1 MNLSPGNL
9 LIAST
14 ELVNDFFAQSV
25 VLLLQ
30 HSESGAAGIVLNK
43 PSEIS
48 IDTIWPELAQDSIA
62 PSALT
67 INIGGP
73 CEGPV
78 VALHS
83 SPELTEVAVL
93 PGVALAVQA
102 EAIKSLIQQSHQQ
115 VRLYSGYAGWSP
127 GQLEN
132 EVERGG
138 WYSTRATS
146 ELVFMDPFDVWRRAC
161 DKFGENILAPVTG
174 KQLPPDPSLN

>member
-1 MNLSPGNL
+1 MESLTGNL

-25 VLLLQ
+25 VLLLE
-30 HSESGAAGIVLNK
+30 HSENGSAGIVLNK
-43 PSEIS
+43 PSDVSTE
-48 IDTIWPELAQDSIA
+48 TIWPELPNESADVA
-62 PSALT
+62 PPT
-67 INIGGP
+67 IHVGGP

-83 SPELTEVAVL
+83 NPLLTEVPLL
-93 PGVALAVQA
+93 PGVALSVKA
-102 EAIKSLIQQSHQQ
+102 ESIKDLIQQSHQQ

-138 WYSTRATS
+138 WYLTRATS
-146 ELVFMDPFDVWRRAC
+146 ELIFIDPFDLWRRAC

-174 KQLPPDPSLN
+174 KRVPMDPSLN